1 MLGYR
6 VSLVRKDLADGRR
19 VRPEAGEG
27 EGEEVGIALL
37 SVVGTLASR
46 RKAASDFG

>member
-6 VSLVRKDLADGRR
+6 ASLVRKDLADGRQ
-19 VRPEAGEG
+19 VCPEAGEG
-27 EGEEVGIALL
+27 EEAGIALL

>member
-27 EGEEVGIALL
+27 EEVGIALL

-46 RKAASDFG
+46 CKAVSDFG